1 MYSITGIKQPMV
13 QAPQL
18 TLKDFLALPD
28 GDVAHELV
36 DGKAVPKLAPKRFH
50 SKTQKAILRLLDDW
64 AVDQGEVG
72 LEWSVTLKR
81 KGRDW
86 CPVPDI
92 LFVASDR
99 LPADYNEDGPC
110 PVPPNV
116 AIEIISPDQTFGAM
130 AEKAFDYL
138 VVGTLSV
145 WIVDPRA
152 KTVTVFHPEAVPVT
166 YRGNT
171 IIDEPQLPELNTSA
185 QIIFDR
191 AGLLG

>member
-1 MYSITGIKQPMV
+1 MV
-13 QAPQL
+13 QATQL
-18 TLKDFLALPD
+18 TLKDFLSLPE
-28 GDVAHELV
+28 GDVAYELI
-36 DGKAVPKLAPKRFH
+36 DGKAVPKLAPQRFH

-64 AVDQGEVG
+64 SVGHGEVS

-81 KGRDW
+81 KDRDW
-86 CPVPDI
+86 CPVPDL
-92 LFVASDR
+92 LFITTER
-99 LPADYNEDGPC
+99 LPLSWDDDGPC

-138 VVGTLSV
+138 VAGVLSV

-152 KTVTVFHPEAVPVT
+152 KTVTVFIPKSVPIT
-166 YRGNT
+166 YRDNT
-171 IIDEPQLPELNTSA
+171 PIKDTQLPELAISA
-185 QIIFDR
+185 QQIFDR

>member
-1 MYSITGIKQPMV
+1 MV

-18 TLKDFLALPD
+18 TLKDFLALPY
-28 GDVAHELV
+28 GDVAHELI

-64 AVDQGEVG
+64 AIDHGEVG
-72 LEWSVTLKR
+72 LEWAVALKR
-81 KGRDW
+81 KKRDW
-86 CPVPDI
+86 CPVPDL
-92 LFVASDR
+92 LFISSDR
-99 LPADYNEDGPC
+99 LPPNYNDDGPC
-110 PVPPNV
+110 PLPPNV

-138 VVGTLSV
+138 MAGVLSV
-145 WIVDPRA
+145 WVVDPRA
-152 KTVTVFHPEAVPVT
+152 KTVTIFHPQSVPIT

-171 IIDEPQLPELNTSA
+171 GIHEPQLPNLSISA
-185 QIIFDR
+185 QMIFDR